1 MINKYVSKIHNFIK
15 KQDGQF
21 VTGDVVSVV
30 FPKRKKVTGADVRT
44 LKRWL
49 QQHPDLIQVEDEV
62 WDTKERIFRGA
73 LFRVILDPFEL
84 ALRAFIPGQR
94 IIPYL
99 SSFLGHGDCK
109 FWDGEG
115 KLLDE
120 AYKKFSFEEVYPF
133 FFLLPIDMWDSAN
146 EDFDKSIVDF
156 DMNTVDVPLYDL
168 STVLPDDAEEG
179 ASLVIE
185 AISSNKG
192 EYRVRYVSA
201 EETGHEL
208 LQASILDA
216 SLEKE
221 MQKIMQQQKF
231 AIMSPDIL
239 FFRALASLGTDLKR
253 VPGHSISDLVIASKL
268 FALHRSS
275 TGLVSIGLEGMA
287 SESDWEP
294 MNGFEEDVDGVF
306 ESLDDIFS
314 DFELSL
320 SRVEL
325 ESLAYGAIFLDWDN
339 EELLKHLLPERVMS
353 LLYPEELKTVDEE
366 ITKLF
371 LKVRRN
377 ISKKEWS
384 EEKQRFICEITLFYF
399 GNIDTLRKIDE
410 AQISLEKGLEQS
422 LIDNAEITW
431 LLMSMLWLLV
441 DDETSS
447 VPSEIEQLMDM
458 ASTSNNSLREVLADY
473 LSASL
478 Q

>member
-15 KQDGQF
+15 KQSGQF

-49 QQHPDLIQVEDEV
+49 QQHPDLIQAEDEV
-62 WDTKERIFRGA
+62 WDTKERIFKGA

-94 IIPYL
+94 VIPYL

-109 FWDGEG
+109 FWDENGN
-115 KLLDE
+115 LLDK

-146 EDFDKSIVDF
+146 EDLEKSIVDF

-168 STVLPDDAEEG
+168 SGILPDDVEEG

-185 AISSNKG
+185 AVSSNQG
-192 EYRVRYVSA
+192 EFKVRYVSA

-221 MQKIMQQQKF
+221 MQKIMQHQKF

-239 FFRALASLGTDLKR
+239 FFRALSSLGTDLKR
-253 VPGHSISDLVIASKL
+253 IPGHSISDLVIGSKL

-275 TGLVSIGLEGMA
+275 TGLVSIGLEGLVA
-287 SESDWEP
+287 VTDTELVDS
-294 MNGFEEDVDGVF
+294 FVEDGDGVF

-320 SRVEL
+320 SRVEM
-325 ESLAYGAIFLDWDN
+325 ESLAYGAVFLGWDN
-339 EELLKHLLPERVMS
+339 EELLNHLLPERVIS
-353 LLYPEELKTVDEE
+353 LLYPEEVKTVNGE
-366 ITKLF
+366 IKKL
-371 LKVRRN
+371 LSKVRRN
-377 ISKKEWS
+377 ISKKEWG
-384 EEKQRFICEITLFYF
+384 EEKQKFICEITLFYF

-410 AQISLEKGLEQS
+410 AQISLEKDLEQS

-441 DDETSS
+441 DDESSS
-447 VPSEIEQLMDM
+447 VPAEIEQLMEM
-458 ASTSNNSLREVLADY
+458 ARMSNNSLREVLADY